1 MKELYNY
8 EVEIKQTVLK
18 TVKTEKKKKN
28 KETGKFEKIEVEVEK
43 EVEEAEDYQ
52 FCVKAP
58 NTRVRK
64 EAEIFYSIKLNSYI
78 QKGILTHRQVFNK
91 YMDNGGILSKEE
103 DEESFHALL
112 ELAKIKQELEEI
124 VATKDKGAKEEGA
137 EDGKTQ
143 ELLTKQRELYDK
155 LYEMEQQKDAIFSTS
170 ADSMAKNNLIEWWI
184 LNLTYYRKGDNEE
197 YKPFFGEGDYE
208 EKYDLLCQME
218 DDEHELFNLAIPA
231 AANVVTLWSTS
242 GIDNFED
249 YKEAIEG
256 AEVE

>member
-43 EVEEAEDYQ
+43 EVEETEDYQ
-52 FCVKAP
+52 FSIKAP

-64 EAEIFYSIKLNSYI
+64 EAEIFYSIKLNGYI

-91 YMDNGGILSKEE
+91 YMDNGGILSKDEN
-103 DEESFHALL
+103 EESFQALL
-112 ELAKIKQELEEI
+112 ELSKIKQDLEGMA
-124 VATKDKGAKEEGA
+124 ATKKEGKEGEGA
-137 EDGKTQ
+137 E
-143 ELLTKQRELYDK
+143 ELLNKQRELYDT
-155 LYEMEQQKDAIFSTS
+155 LYDMELQKDAIFSTS

-184 LNLTYYRKGDNEE
+184 LNLTHYRKGETEE
-197 YKPFFGEGDYE
+197 YKPFFGDGDFEDKYE
-208 EKYDLLCQME
+208 LLCQME
-218 DDEHELFNLAIPA
+218 DNEHELFNLAIPT

-242 GIDNFED
+242 GTESLEE
-249 YKEAIEG
+249 YKEVIEG
-256 AEVE
+256 AEAE

>member
-1 MKELYNY
+1 MKELYSY

-18 TVKTEKKKKN
+18 TLKEEKRKKN

-64 EAEIFYSIKLNSYI
+64 EAEIFYSIKLNGYI

-124 VATKDKGAKEEGA
+124 VVTKEEGVK
-137 EDGKTQ
+137 DGKTK

-155 LYEMEQQKDAIFSTS
+155 LYDMEQQKDAIFATS

-184 LNLTYYRKGDNEE
+184 LNLTYYRKGE

-256 AEVE
+256 AEAE